1 MTTTAAVLLEHTD
14 VPLTSAD
21 LELVTIARDI
31 GEVTVVTFT
40 APDGVALEVLAAH
53 GAARVVHVSGVSTL
67 TAVAA
72 AALDQAVAEAFDLAP
87 RLVLAKATFANKEI
101 LARAAHRRGAGL
113 VIDAARVAC
122 EPDGVLGAKRVFAG
136 TWDLECVVPHG
147 TAFLTVRPNAV
158 RVTPAA
164 APTTL
169 QVTTL
174 ALDVTRADA
183 HGVELVSR
191 TVHPATGSGPAL
203 GEAAVV
209 VAGGRGT
216 AGDFAPVHE
225 LAAVLGGAVGST
237 RDCVDEGWIEH
248 DTQVG
253 QTGVTVTPRLYV
265 GAGISGAPHHR
276 GGMQA
281 SEVIVAV
288 NSDPECPLF
297 EISDLA
303 VVGDLALVLPRAAA
317 HLRARAGAGGGHVA
331 GTAPAP
337 S

>member
-14 VPLTSAD
+14 APLTSAD
-21 LELVTIARDI
+21 LELVTIARDV
-31 GEVTVVTFT
+31 GVVVVVTFT
-40 APDGVALEVLAAH
+40 QPAAAALEQLAAH
-53 GAARVVHVSGVSTL
+53 GAARVVHVSGTSTL
-67 TAVAA
+67 TAVGAA
-72 AALDQAVAEAFDLAP
+72 AVQQAVEHLDAAP
-87 RLVLAKATFANKEI
+87 RLLLAKATFANKEI
-101 LARAAHRRGAGL
+101 LARAAHLLGAGL
-113 VIDAARVAC
+113 VIDAARVAVQ
-122 EPDGVLGAKRVFAG
+122 DSGVVGAKRVFAG
-136 TWDLECVVPHG
+136 TWDVECVVPEG
-147 TAFLTVRPNAV
+147 TALLTVRPNAV
-158 RVTPAA
+158 RVTPVAE
-164 APTTL
+164 PTAVE
-169 QVTTL
+169 VTTL
-174 ALDVTRADA
+174 TLDPTRGDA
-183 HGVELVSR
+183 RGVEIVSR
-191 TVHPATGSGPAL
+191 TVHPTEGTGPAL

-216 AGDFAPVHE
+216 GGDFAPVHE
-225 LAAVLGGAVGST
+225 LAEVLGGAVGST

-288 NSDPECPLF
+288 NADPECPLF

-317 HLRARAGAGGGHVA
+317 LLRERAGEPSVA
-331 GTAPAP
+331 GTAPDA

>member
-14 VPLTSAD
+14 APLTAAD
-21 LELVTIARDI
+21 LELVTIARDV
-31 GEVTVVTFT
+31 GDAVVVTFT
-40 APDGVALEVLAAH
+40 PPVAAALEQLAAH
-53 GAARVVHVSGVSTL
+53 GAARVVHVSGTSTL

-72 AALDQAVAEAFDLAP
+72 AAVQQAVEQAFDAAP
-87 RLVLAKATFANKEI
+87 RLLLAKATFANKEI
-101 LARAAHRRGAGL
+101 LARAAHLLGAGL
-113 VIDAARVAC
+113 VIDAARVAV
-122 EPDGVLGAKRVFAG
+122 EDAGVVGAKRVFAG
-136 TWDLECVVPHG
+136 TWDVECVVPEG
-147 TAFLTVRPNAV
+147 TALLTVRPNAV
-158 RVTPAA
+158 RATPVAVPTEVEVTSLTLDAA
-164 APTTL
+164 
-169 QVTTL
+169 
-174 ALDVTRADA
+174 RADA
-183 HGVELVSR
+183 RGVELVSR
-191 TVHPATGSGPAL
+191 TVHPTEGTGPAL

-216 AGDFAPVHE
+216 GGDFAPVHE
-225 LAAVLGGAVGST
+225 LAEVLGGAVGST

-288 NSDPECPLF
+288 NADPECPLF

-317 HLRARAGAGGGHVA
+317 LLRERAGDPSVA
-331 GTAPAP
+331 GTAPDA

>member
-14 VPLTSAD
+14 APLTPAD
-21 LELVTIARDI
+21 LELVTIARDV
-31 GEVTVVTFT
+31 GDVVVVTFT
-40 APDGVALEVLAAH
+40 APAGEAVDQLAAH
-53 GAARVVHVSGVSTL
+53 GATRLVHVAGTSTL

-72 AALDQAVAEAFDLAP
+72 AGVHQAIEQAFTGTP
-87 RLVLAKATFANKEI
+87 RLLLAKATFANKEI
-101 LARAAHRRGAGL
+101 LARTAHLLGTGL
-113 VIDAARVAC
+113 VIDAARVVVEDA
-122 EPDGVLGAKRVFAG
+122 GVVGAKRVFAG
-136 TWDLECVVPHG
+136 TWDLECVVPTG
-147 TAFLTVRPNAV
+147 TALLTVRPNAV
-158 RVTPAA
+158 RATPVAT
-164 APTTL
+164 PTTVEVV
-169 QVTTL
+169 QIS
-174 ALDVTRADA
+174 LDPERADA
-183 HGVELVSR
+183 RGVELVSR
-191 TVHPATGSGPAL
+191 TVHPTEGTGPAL

-216 AGDFAPVHE
+216 GGDFAPVHE
-225 LAAVLGGAVGST
+225 LAEVLGGAVGST

-288 NSDPECPLF
+288 NADPECPLF

-317 HLRARAGAGGGHVA
+317 LLRERAGEAAVA
-331 GTAPAP
+331 GAVPDA